1 MCFSLDFPGECAWL
15 FPPLKTWEYIFDI
28 TMPANHP
35 AEEPGSPYSPTSDV
49 ESLPEVQDDPEISLY
64 PLQRLDEENARAGI
78 ISQYVN
84 AELPTPQ
91 EPLLTPP
98 EPPTPPYP

>member
-1 MCFSLDFPGECAWL
+1 
-15 FPPLKTWEYIFDI
+15 
-28 TMPANHP
+28 MPENPP
-35 AEEPGSPYSPTSDV
+35 AEESSSPYSPTSDV
-49 ESLPEVQDDPEISLY
+49 ESLPEEQDDREISLY
-64 PLQRLDEENARAGI
+64 PLRRLDEENAWAGI